1 MRNVAAAALGAL
13 LALASPARADDGFGE
28 AGQLAIGL
36 ARLIPVAALNSWN
49 VQAPGPNDGP
59 SGTQLSFG
67 NHPSGLSV
75 YDLPR
80 LGLDWMAARHLD
92 LGVDLAAYGT
102 LGGSPSPG
110 DSPFVSL
117 VGVAPHVGYVAPLLG
132 VFGVWVRAGAAYY
145 VLGERGVDG
154 PASSAVP
161 WSFTWRQLDAD
172 VEAHLVISAFPHTAI
187 TAGLVAELPVVG
199 RFDERRVGGPS
210 VDGGAAWTHV
220 GVLGGIVT
228 YL

>member
-1 MRNVAAAALGAL
+1 MRNVAAAAVGAL
-13 LALASPARADDGFGE
+13 LAVAAPARADEAFGD

-49 VQAPGPNDGP
+49 VQAPGPDDGP

-67 NHPSGLSV
+67 NHPSGLNV

-80 LGLDWMAARHLD
+80 LGVDWMAARHLD
-92 LGVDLAAYGT
+92 LGVDLAAYAT
-102 LGGSPSPG
+102 IGGSPAPG
-110 DSPFVSL
+110 DSPFVTL
-117 VGVAPHVGYVAPLLG
+117 VGLAPHVGYVAPLVG
-132 VFGVWVRAGAAYY
+132 VFGIWLRAGASYY

-154 PASSAVP
+154 TASSAVP

-172 VEAHLVISAFPHTAI
+172 AEAHLVISAFSHTAI
-187 TAGLVAELPVVG
+187 TAGIVAELPVVG
-199 RFDERRVGGPS
+199 RFDEHRVGGPS